1 MESLANV
8 KLCECLFPIRTAAF
22 QQTVTNTTPI
32 NVLYE
37 HNTIDVGGW
46 TNGATRFLQLVM
58 AAVDLKAAFIGIRV
72 EICFKQ
78 FNEKYSTMKV
88 EQWNQTVE

>member
-1 MESLANV
+1 MESLADV
-8 KLCECLFPIRTAAF
+8 KPCECPFPIRAAAF

-58 AAVDLKAAFIGIRV
+58 AAVDLKAAFIGICV
-72 EICFKQ
+72 KICSKQ

-88 EQWNQTVE
+88 